1 MTNADLAARRLE
13 IIREHMEAEN
23 VLDFDAAINTFDHP
37 RYELVGSEQV
47 FDGEDQVRE
56 YYRRSRSAFPDQ
68 RNEIIS
74 LRQAGDAVIT
84 EFWLLGTHK
93 GPLKTPAG
101 EMPPTGKPFK
111 VRMCAIF
118 EFEGEKIVC
127 ERIYFDSMSMMRQ
140 LTAA

>member
-1 MTNADLAARRLE
+1 MTNAALAARRLE

-74 LRQAGDAVIT
+74 LRQADDAVIT

>member
-1 MTNADLAARRLE
+1 MTNAALAARRLE

-47 FDGEDQVRE
+47 FDGEEQVRE

-140 LTAA
+140 LTAG

>member
-1 MTNADLAARRLE
+1 MTNAALAARRLE

-47 FDGEDQVRE
+47 FDGEEQVRE

>member
-47 FDGEDQVRE
+47 FDGEEQVRE

>member
-47 FDGEDQVRE
+47 FDGEEQVRE

-74 LRQAGDAVIT
+74 LRQADDAVIT

-140 LTAA
+140 LTAG

>member
-1 MTNADLAARRLE
+1 ARRLE

-47 FDGEDQVRE
+47 FDGEEQVRE

>member
-1 MTNADLAARRLE
+1 MTNAALAARRLE

-140 LTAA
+140 LTAG

>member
-140 LTAA
+140 LTAG

>member
-74 LRQAGDAVIT
+74 LRQADDAVIT

-93 GPLKTPAG
+93 GPLMTPAG

-140 LTAA
+140 LTAG

>member
-47 FDGEDQVRE
+47 FDGEEQVRE

-74 LRQAGDAVIT
+74 LRQAGDAVST

>member
-1 MTNADLAARRLE
+1 MTNADLNARRLQ

-23 VLDFDAAINTFDHP
+23 VLDFDAAIDTFDHP
-37 RYELVGSEQV
+37 RYELVGTEQV

-68 RNEIIS
+68 RNEILS

-93 GPLKTPAG
+93 GPLATPAG

-118 EFEGEKIVC
+118 EFEGDKIVC

-140 LTAA
+140 LTAG